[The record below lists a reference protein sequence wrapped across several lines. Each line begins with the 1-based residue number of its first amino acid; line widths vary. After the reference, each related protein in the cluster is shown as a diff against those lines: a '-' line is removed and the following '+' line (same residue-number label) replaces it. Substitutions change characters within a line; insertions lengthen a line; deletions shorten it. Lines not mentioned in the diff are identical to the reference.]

1 MLDTG
6 KFYVVGNNLA
16 IDLMNT
22 EIAVDGKPKDLL
34 MSFEDL
40 VAWSVATG
48 LLSARE
54 AKAGFAEWEAQA
66 GQVLSEAV
74 SFRATLHEMLADIA
88 VGKPVK
94 KLQISAINERLKANR
109 GHSELMRTDDGFEK
123 LFRADFSDL
132 RQILIAVAES
142 AADLLAFGD
151 LTLVRK
157 CENPDCVLF
166 FFDTTKNHN
175 RRWCSMAACGN
186 RAKVRAFYERK
197 KQSQAKKK

>member
-1 MLDTG
+1 MLDTK
-6 KFYVVGNNLA
+6 KFYLVGNNLA
-16 IDLMNT
+16 IDLINT

-34 MSFEDL
+34 TSFEDL
-40 VAWSVATG
+40 IAWSVATG

-54 AKAGFAEWEAQA
+54 AKAGFAAWQSQA
-66 GQVLSEAV
+66 GEVLSEAV
-74 SFRATLHEMLADIA
+74 AFRSTLREMFADIGEGRA
-88 VGKPVK
+88 IRKGHV
-94 KLQISAINERLKANR
+94 SAINERLKANR
-109 GHSELMRTDDGFEK
+109 GYSELMRTDDGYEK

-142 AADLLAFGD
+142 AADLLAFGE

-166 FFDTTKNHN
+166 FYDTTKNHK

-197 KQSQAKKK
+197 KRLRAQNN

>member
-6 KFYVVGNNLA
+6 KFYLVGNNLA
-16 IDLMNT
+16 IDLRNT

-34 MSFEDL
+34 ASFDDL

-48 LLSARE
+48 LLSAKE
-54 AKAGFAEWEAQA
+54 AKAGFVAWQAQA
-66 GQVLSEAV
+66 RDVLAEGVA
-74 SFRATLHEMLADIA
+74 FRSTLREMLTDIA
-88 VGKPVK
+88 NGKAVK
-94 KLQISAINERLKANR
+94 KSHVSTINERLKANR
-109 GHSELMRTDDGFEK
+109 GHSELMPTDDGYEK

-166 FFDTTKNHN
+166 FYDTTKNHK

-197 KQSQAKKK
+197 KQSTAQKK